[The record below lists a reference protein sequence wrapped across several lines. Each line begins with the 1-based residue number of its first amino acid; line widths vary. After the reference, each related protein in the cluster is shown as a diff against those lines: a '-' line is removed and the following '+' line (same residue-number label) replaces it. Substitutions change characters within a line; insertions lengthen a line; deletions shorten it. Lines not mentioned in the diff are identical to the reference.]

1 MDWWW
6 QIREELRRVRYRM
19 FARHRSNRQT
29 LDSAPRLLLE
39 RRELCKRR
47 YDLISRLAYAP
58 AEKAVVVSHHRLC
71 FEIAGAVARCSS
83 PTVKEGLCQLGDVW
97 L

>member
-29 LDSAPRLLLE
+29 LDSVPRLLLE

-71 FEIAGAVARCSS
+71 FENSYFLRAVLVARC
-83 PTVKEGLCQLGDVW
+83 LCQLGDVW